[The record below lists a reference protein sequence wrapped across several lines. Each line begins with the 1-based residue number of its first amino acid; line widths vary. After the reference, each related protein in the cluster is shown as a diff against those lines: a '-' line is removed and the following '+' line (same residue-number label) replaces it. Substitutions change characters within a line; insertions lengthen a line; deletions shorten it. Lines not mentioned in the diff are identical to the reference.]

1 MKLAPGQTCCETL
14 FNIISLLALSNQVC
28 FTQNIGVMH
37 KVCWALQDKK
47 ELDRQTNFT
56 LIIFVVIFVLMLQ
69 KLNQKKDSVNSQVLY
84 NWL

>member
-1 MKLAPGQTCCETL
+1 
-14 FNIISLLALSNQVC
+14 
-28 FTQNIGVMH
+28 MH

-56 LIIFVVIFVLMLQ
+56 LIIFVVIFVLTLQ